1 MAIDY
6 IIGGLQLLSAA
17 VNVLALGAFWITPG
31 LRTTANRFVINLLV
45 VNIIGCVALTPAL
58 WLHGGLRPT
67 FYPDT
72 TVVNSAI
79 SLNATPILTTS
90 QTDLRDQLTG
100 NDVKIM
106 KSIETKLE
114 CNEKNSNEKC
124 DTVILEQN
132 IDDININA
140 DDKEIYKSVNVIDK
154 TNNEEIE
161 LIDEINSD
169 DGSLKENLVG
179 VSSTKSSDGVDDN
192 SNKNIL
198 YSDCTRFWG
207 FDLAAALG
215 KNRFDCCF
223 YVDFI

>member
-17 VNVLALGAFWITPG
+17 VNILALGAFWITPG

-67 FYPDT
+67 FYTDT
-72 TVVNSAI
+72 QVNSVNQNT
-79 SLNATPILTTS
+79 SLNAAEKMLTS
-90 QTDLRDQLTG
+90 QTEVTG
-100 NDVKIM
+100 NDVKIL

-114 CNEKNSNEKC
+114 CNEKNPNEKC
-124 DTVILEQN
+124 DTVILEQSA
-132 IDDININA
+132 DDISLNG
-140 DDKEIYKSVNVIDK
+140 DDKEVYKSVNVIDK
-154 TNNEEIE
+154 ISNDEIE
-161 LIDEINSD
+161 LIDDVNAD
-169 DGSLKENLVG
+169 DGSQKESSMG
-179 VSSTKSSDGVDDN
+179 VKIGE
-192 SNKNIL
+192 SNAEIDEKISKNIL

-215 KNRFDCCF
+215 KNKN
-223 YVDFI
+223 